1 MAFQIKCQSFKRVT
15 EKNRVLAKSSARK
28 CHSCCIGH
36 QKCVSKAQSKIKSG
50 RRKDDEKV

>member
-1 MAFQIKCQSFKRVT
+1 MAFPIKCQSYKRVT
-15 EKNRVLAKSSARK
+15 EKNRILAKSSARK

-36 QKCVSKAQSKIKSG
+36 QKCVSNAHSKKNQG